1 MKPSNEFNNLVTD
14 LKRFQ
19 IKQDIFSERELES
32 EIESYLKSKNYSIS
46 RQKVIPK
53 VRNDLVVE
61 INSKKI
67 CLELKV
73 NADISCTK
81 QLDSYLGYFNDGI
94 ILVCWRSSKNLHQV
108 FENVRKSIK
117 IPVELIQI
125 RRYQSIV

>member
-1 MKPSNEFNNLVTD
+1 MKPSDEFNRLVLE
-14 LKRFQ
+14 LKNFQ
-19 IKQDIFSERELES
+19 IQQDILSERELEES
-32 EIESYLKSKNYSIS
+32 IESYLISKNYSIL
-46 RQKVIPK
+46 RQKVMPK

-61 INSKKI
+61 VNSRKI

-73 NADISCTK
+73 NANISCTK

-108 FENVRKSIK
+108 FENVKKSIK